1 MVVFVLEKVPRS
13 SRGYLSRWCLEI
25 RTGTFVGTLS
35 RRVREA
41 LWEDLCSSLKTGSAI
56 QIYTANN
63 EQGFKIEMWGYP
75 SRRVREMDGLQLI
88 EVYKLPDSH
97 KKKVKRLKHND
108 KQS

>member
-1 MVVFVLEKVPRS
+1 
-13 SRGYLSRWCLEI
+13 
-25 RTGTFVGTLS
+25 
-35 RRVREA
+35 
-41 LWEDLCSSLKTGSAI
+41 
-56 QIYTANN
+56 
-63 EQGFKIEMWGYP
+63 MWGYP